1 MGYKKRSN
9 PQYGRRT
16 ITVRVPRTTFKRG
29 SKIVERKAYTYEKED
44 VGLPGKGPKLILVE
58 KGKLSKYGYSTAL
71 PAEKRREALKKA
83 VKAYGALSVFRK
95 LQAMVIVRKR
105 TQLKARK
112 VFESDR
118 DWVRE
123 NYKVDGFAS

>member
-1 MGYKKRSN
+1 MGYKRRSS

-16 ITVRVPRTTFKRG
+16 ITVKVPKATFKRG
-29 SKIVERKAYTYEKED
+29 SKLVERKVYTYERKD
-44 VGLPGKGPKLILVE
+44 VGLPGKGPKMILVE
-58 KGKLSKYGYSTAL
+58 KGKLSKYGYSIKKSEGT
-71 PAEKRREALKKA
+71 RREALKRAIKR
-83 VKAYGALSVFRK
+83 YGALSVFRK

-105 TQLKARK
+105 TQPKAREI
-112 VFESDR
+112 FEADR